1 MPSLFDPLS
10 LGSVQLPNRIVM
22 APLTR
27 LRAAAPVHVPN
38 QFMAQYYVQRASAGL
53 IITEGVPVS
62 PQAIGYPNVPGIWT
76 KEQVAGWRR
85 ISDAVHTAGGRMF
98 MQLWHVGRISDPQ
111 YLGGDLPVAP
121 SAIAAPDH
129 VFLLSPKR
137 PFVVPRALAVEEIPG
152 IIESFRFAAQNAK
165 LAGFDG
171 VTLHGGNG
179 YLLDQF
185 LQDGTNH
192 RTDGYG
198 GSVQRRARLMLEV
211 TDAVADVWGADRVG
225 MHLAPRAP
233 NHGVSDSH
241 PETTFGYVASELGK
255 RGLAFLFIRETRGPG
270 ALLEKLKREFGGAI
284 IANDGFDFTAGAEA
298 VKQGLADAVAF
309 GKDYIANPD
318 LVHRFKIGAPLN
330 PVVAE
335 TIYDLPASGARGY
348 TDYPSLGVSSL

>member
-27 LRAAAPVHVPN
+27 LRAAEPTHVPN
-38 QFMAQYYVQRASAGL
+38 QLMARYYVQRASAGL

-62 PQAIGYPNVPGIWT
+62 PQAVGYPNVPGVWS

-85 ISDAVHTAGGRMF
+85 ITDAVHAAGGRMF
-98 MQLWHVGRISDPQ
+98 MQLWHVGRISDPH

-129 VFLLSPKR
+129 VFLLYPHR
-137 PFVVPRALAVEEIPG
+137 PFVVPRALSVEEIAG
-152 IIESFRFAAQNAK
+152 IIETFRSAAQNAK
-165 LAGFDG
+165 VAGFDG

-185 LQDGTNH
+185 LQDGTNQ

-211 TDAVADVWGADRVG
+211 TDAVVDVWGADRVG

-233 NHGVSDSH
+233 SHGVSDSD
-241 PETTFGYVASELGK
+241 PQTTFSYVASELRK
-255 RGLAFLFIRETRGPG
+255 RGLAFLFVRETRGPG
-270 ALLEKLKREFGGAI
+270 ALLQRLKHEFGGAI
-284 IANDGFDFTAGAEA
+284 IANDGFDFAAGTQ
-298 VKQGLADAVAF
+298 VVRQGLADAVAF
-309 GKDYIANPD
+309 GKDFIANPD
-318 LVHRFKIGAPLN
+318 LVRRLQIGAALN
-330 PVVAE
+330 SLVAE

-348 TDYPSLGVSSL
+348 TDYPPLAA